1 MNDATPAVMVDGPH
15 VAIVDDDPRI
25 RKLLALE
32 LADLGC
38 ATSDFASAEEL
49 LNGLQGHGFDLILL
63 DLVLPGLDG
72 FRGLQRL
79 RAKGDQT
86 PIVIISANWSLGR
99 AQQVIAAGATDYIV
113 KTSLIEQLPELV
125 AGLRPCPGQEQRLQ
139 RA

>member
-72 FRGLQRL
+72 FRGSNACGP
-79 RAKGDQT
+79 RA
-86 PIVIISANWSLGR
+86 IRHRS
-99 AQQVIAAGATDYIV
+99 
-113 KTSLIEQLPELV
+113 
-125 AGLRPCPGQEQRLQ
+125 
-139 RA
+139 